1 MRPARPL
8 AVAALLVL
16 LLAGCGDQRPA
27 EKAVPFSRE
36 SLDGHVFVLPR
47 DGDGTV
53 VALHFW
59 SGASAGDGSQLAAL
73 DELWRS
79 RRAQDLLLLAVD
91 VGESRETAARFLAG
105 RRLGYPVVLDPAAA
119 LARAYGVTELPATV
133 LIDRDGLIASRIPGT
148 IPFAVVGSVVK
159 SLQ

>member
-1 MRPARPL
+1 MRRADRPL
-8 AVAALLVL
+8 PVAALLL
-16 LLAGCGDQRPA
+16 LLAACGDQRPA

-59 SGASAGDGSQLAAL
+59 SSASAGDGSQLAAL
-73 DELWRS
+73 DELWRN
-79 RRAQDLLLLAVD
+79 RRAQGLLLLAVD
-91 VGESRETAARFLAG
+91 VGESRQTAAGFLAG
-105 RRLGYPVVLDPAAA
+105 RRFGFPVVLDPAAA
-119 LARAYGVTELPATV
+119 LARAYGVTTLPATV
-133 LIDRDGLIASRIPGT
+133 LIDREGLIASRIPGA
-148 IPFAVVGSVVK
+148 IPFAVVSSAVK